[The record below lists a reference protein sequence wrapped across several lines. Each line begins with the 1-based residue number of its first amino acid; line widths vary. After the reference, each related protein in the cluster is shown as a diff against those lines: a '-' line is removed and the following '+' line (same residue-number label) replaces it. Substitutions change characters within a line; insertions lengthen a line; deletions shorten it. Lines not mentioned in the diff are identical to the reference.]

1 MKHHPEHGNV
11 NQCNYNQTRIL
22 KPLTTFF
29 VTCLFFFFF
38 LFSLHLIPFKTVTN
52 NSKCLVLL
60 FRFYLCALQ
69 LLCCICFH
77 SYRINKRFVTLQ
89 SFGNQKLHLRSGIIG
104 AVSWCFCTVASLFFL
119 LIIFFFHLP
128 ISNLNICSHAFGFY
142 TGCQQA
148 ISSGIQLL
156 WINIKL
162 CSLGILAAG
171 SITAAGSSLSN
182 KKEKKK
188 RKKGRLKGTLW
199 TSRVWKTQTETK
211 LHKYP

>member
-29 VTCLFFFFF
+29 VTCLFFFF
-38 LFSLHLIPFKTVTN
+38 LFSQHLIPFKTVTN

-119 LIIFFFHLP
+119 LIIFFSIFQYL
-128 ISNLNICSHAFGFY
+128 ISISAVMLLGFTLAVSRQSVQAFNCSGL
-142 TGCQQA
+142 T
-148 ISSGIQLL
+148 SS
-156 WINIKL
+156 
-162 CSLGILAAG
+162 SA
-171 SITAAGSSLSN
+171 
-182 KKEKKK
+182 
-188 RKKGRLKGTLW
+188 
-199 TSRVWKTQTETK
+199 VWV
-211 LHKYP
+211 Y

>member
-1 MKHHPEHGNV
+1 MSMALWIGVPM
-11 NQCNYNQTRIL
+11 T
-22 KPLTTFF
+22 KPGFCIPPHYFLC
-29 VTCLFFFFF
+29 CLPFFFF
-38 LFSLHLIPFKTVTN
+38 LFFLHLIPFKTVTN
-52 NSKCLVLL
+52 NSKCFVLL
-60 FRFYLCALQ
+60 LLFYLCALQ

-89 SFGNQKLHLRSGIIG
+89 SFGNQKLHLRSEMIVV
-104 AVSWCFCTVASLFFL
+104 VSWCFCTVASLFFSFNS
-119 LIIFFFHLP
+119 FFFHFP

-171 SITAAGSSLSN
+171 SITTAGSSLSN
-182 KKEKKK
+182 KKKKK
-188 RKKGRLKGTLW
+188 RKKERLKGTLW